1 MPIYS
6 FWHFD
11 DFTWGETRKV
21 NGGDG
26 HIYNQEEKS
35 KLHIVTPTVEKKL
48 WHLWEQERLKSPGNR
63 PQKFKR
69 NVPKFIPPPPPKVDI
84 RAITVSPHTAP
95 SPIYPPIYQQPVYYM
110 NNNNMDSLARRH
122 QQLYHNNNQHLLPP
136 QPQSISILQN
146 YHPIPIYSHPQQLQ
160 QNNNLQ
166 YNVNRRISNSF
177 Y

>member
-21 NGGDG
+21 DEGDG

-35 KLHIVTPTVEKKL
+35 KSHIVIPTVEKKL

-69 NVPKFIPPPPPKVDI
+69 NVPKFIPPLPKVGI
-84 RAITVSPHTAP
+84 RAITVSPQTAT
-95 SPIYPPIYQQPVYYM
+95 SPIYPPIHQQPVYYM
-110 NNNNMDSLARRH
+110 NNNNMDSLTRRH

-136 QPQSISILQN
+136 QPQSISILQS